1 MFDFIAAFFGSISF
15 IYTKCEGTHEAIIA
29 QEVWNTVQEVNA
41 AATRRYAG
49 RRAPSH
55 RLFSGKLVCADCGG
69 ALVANTERHR
79 LSNGSTKE
87 YISYHYGRHGTSGG
101 SVCSRHTIFEK
112 SLTQIILTEIR
123 TQTQAV
129 AVDEAAVADRLRRK
143 IADYDEL
150 YFSDIRHEITNLSRR
165 IQELEGLTAK
175 LYEDKCSGT
184 ISESVFTVLMGKNEQ
199 ERISKSTRM
208 DTLRSQIEGIDKKN
222 AAIHSWLEIIKK
234 HLDLQALDRPTID
247 ELIDHIEIG
256 ERYIVDSQR
265 RQDVN
270 VFYRFVGSVV

>member
-1 MFDFIAAFFGSISF
+1 M
-15 IYTKCEGTHEAIIA
+15 GTC
-29 QEVWNTVQEVNA
+29 
-41 AATRRYAG
+41 
-49 RRAPSH
+49 P
-55 RLFSGKLVCADCGG
+55 GG
-69 ALVANTERHR
+69 PHC
-79 LSNGSTKE
+79 
-87 YISYHYGRHGTSGG
+87 GRHGASGG
-101 SVCSRHTIFEK
+101 SVCSRHTITEK
-112 SLTQIILTEIR
+112 SLTQIILAEIR

-143 IADYDEL
+143 SAEYDEL
-150 YFSDIRHEITNLSRR
+150 YFSGIRHEIAKLNRR

-175 LYEDKCSGT
+175 LYEDKCNGT

-208 DTLRSQIEGIDKKN
+208 DALCSQIEDIDKKN
-222 AAIHSWLEIIKK
+222 AAIYSWMEIVKK

-270 VFYRFVGSVV
+270 VFYRFVCSVV